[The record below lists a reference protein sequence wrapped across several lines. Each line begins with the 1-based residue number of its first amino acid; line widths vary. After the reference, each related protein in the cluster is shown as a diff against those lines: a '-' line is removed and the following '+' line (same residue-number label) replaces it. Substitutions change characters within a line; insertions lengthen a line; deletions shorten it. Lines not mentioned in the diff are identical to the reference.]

1 MCFSNMGSFFN
12 PPPSD
17 FHYIQYHYPRDDGSS
32 VFESARPPVRV
43 WFHPGQEQLRGYNT
57 WYVFRYAARP
67 AGFGVHLMF
76 LRMEEWWGRYHR
88 PQRYTLDSPV

>member
-17 FHYIQYHYPRDDGSS
+17 FHYIQYHYPVDDDSII
-32 VFESARPPVRV
+32 FESSRPPVRV
-43 WFHPGQEQLRGYNT
+43 WFHPGQEQLYGYNT
-57 WYVFRYAARP
+57 CYVFRYAARP
-67 AGFGVHLMF
+67 AGFGVQLMF

-88 PQRYTLDSPV
+88 P

>member
-67 AGFGVHLMF
+67 TGGGVHLMF
-76 LRMEEWWGRYHR
+76 LRMEELWGRYHR
-88 PQRYTLDSPV
+88 P

>member
-17 FHYIQYHYPRDDGSS
+17 FHYIQYHYPVDDDSII
-32 VFESARPPVRV
+32 FESRPPVRV

-57 WYVFRYAARP
+57 WYVFKYAARP
-67 AGFGVHLMF
+67 TGGGVHLMF

-88 PQRYTLDSPV
+88 P

>member
-17 FHYIQYHYPRDDGSS
+17 FHYIQHDYTVDDDDI
-32 VFESARPPVRV
+32 FILEHHQPARA
-43 WFHPGQEQLRGYNT
+43 WFHPGQEQLYGYNT

-67 AGFGVHLMF
+67 AGFGVQLMF
-76 LRMEEWWGRYHR
+76 LRIEEWWGRYHR
-88 PQRYTLDSPV
+88 P

>member
-17 FHYIQYHYPRDDGSS
+17 FHYIQHDYTVDDDDILI
-32 VFESARPPVRV
+32 FEDHQPIRA
-43 WFHPGQEQLRGYNT
+43 WLHPGQEQLYGYNT
-57 WYVFRYAARP
+57 WYVFSYTARP
-67 AGFGVHLMF
+67 TGAHVGLMF

-88 PQRYTLDSPV
+88 P